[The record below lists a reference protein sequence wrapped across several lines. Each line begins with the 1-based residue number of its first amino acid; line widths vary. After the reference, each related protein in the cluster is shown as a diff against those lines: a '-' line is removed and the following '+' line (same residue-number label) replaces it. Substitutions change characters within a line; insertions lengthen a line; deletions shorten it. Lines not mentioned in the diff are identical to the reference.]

1 MHNDLIVS
9 IISERNTT
17 ATSPSP
23 YTLNDTTK
31 RPSVDSLLDELQLA
45 HTAGGSASPIYAVPN
60 NG

>member
-1 MHNDLIVS
+1 MYNNQIVS
-9 IISERNTT
+9 IISERSTT

-45 HTAGGSASPIYAVPN
+45 HTTGGSASPIYAVPN